1 MSLLLFTREFANTK
15 REIFVIET
23 LFIHK
28 KNCWPTVGFEPTASR
43 CLVNFSLSEVQNWPY
58 FGL

>member
-15 REIFVIET
+15 REIFVIEKM
-23 LFIHK
+23 FVHK

-43 CLVNFSLSEVQNWPY
+43 CLNSAF
-58 FGL
+58 FTK